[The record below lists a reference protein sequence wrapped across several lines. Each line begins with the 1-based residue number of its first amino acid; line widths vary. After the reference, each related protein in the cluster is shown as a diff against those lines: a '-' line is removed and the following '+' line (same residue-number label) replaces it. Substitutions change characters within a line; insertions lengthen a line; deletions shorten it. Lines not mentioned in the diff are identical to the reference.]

1 MHQGPYVDGVYMG
14 PAADAYYE
22 MIQVKILI
30 KNGSL
35 ADVYFVP
42 TQMSGTS
49 RQINNYVMPILRSE
63 ALTIQNANVNMISG
77 ATETSNAFRSSLSGA
92 LRKAT

>member
-1 MHQGPYVDGVYMG
+1 MHQGPYVDGVYAG

-42 TQMSGTS
+42 TPMSGTS